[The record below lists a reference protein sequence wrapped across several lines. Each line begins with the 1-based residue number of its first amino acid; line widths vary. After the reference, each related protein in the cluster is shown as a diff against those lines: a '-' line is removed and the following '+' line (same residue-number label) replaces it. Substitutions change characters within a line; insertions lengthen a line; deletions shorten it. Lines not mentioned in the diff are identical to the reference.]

1 MTRTDE
7 ALEQLERTIGQ
18 EIGTSDWIEITQEVI
33 DSFADVTHDHQWI
46 HLDPEKA
53 AKETPYGGTIAHG
66 FLTLSLCSRFARDV
80 IAPMDGEA
88 MAINYGFNKL
98 RFLSPVPSGSR
109 IRGRFHLQNV
119 TRKGDTSIL
128 RTMDLSVEIE
138 GGDTPA
144 LVAEW
149 LGMIVFE

>member
-1 MTRTDE
+1 MTRTDT
-7 ALEQLERTIGQ
+7 ALQELESKIGQ
-18 EIGTSDWIEITQEVI
+18 EIGVSNWIEIRQELI
-33 DSFADVTHDHQWI
+33 DSFADVTRDHQWI

-66 FLTLSLCSRFARDV
+66 FLTLSLCSRFAYDV
-80 IAPMDGEA
+80 IEPMDGER

-98 RFLSPVPSGSR
+98 RFLSPVPCGSR
-109 IRGRFHLQNV
+109 LRGRFRLRNAV
-119 TRKGDTSIL
+119 RKSDAGIL
-128 RTMDLSVEIE
+128 RTLALSVEVE

-149 LGMIVFE
+149 LGLIVFD